1 MDFENKRR
9 VLIVRYGEIAL
20 KKRNRAFFKS
30 KLVNNLR
37 DKLHDIE
44 NIKISQE
51 HGRVF
56 IEYDINIQDELIS
69 KVIKIFGVVSVSP
82 AIEMENDIELIKDY
96 AVKMVSENIQVGQEC
111 RFKVES
117 RRSNKGFEY
126 KSPQIS
132 KIVGGYLHD
141 KIDELVVDVNTPE
154 LVVTVEVR
162 NKTYVYSKVIA
173 GYSGM
178 PYGCAGRGVLLLSGG
193 IDSPVAGWLMA
204 KRGLELEAV
213 HFHSAPFTS
222 KRAEEKVFDLARILS
237 DYIGEIKVHSI
248 NLLEIQRAIQE
259 KCPSSQMTILSRRFM
274 MMIAERI
281 AYENK
286 CQALVTG
293 ESMGQVASQTLEGL
307 TVTNHS
313 VKLPV
318 FRPLIGMDKIDI
330 TKIAQKIGTY
340 ETSILP
346 FEDCCT
352 VFLPEKV
359 MTRPKIDVIVDSE
372 SLLDKQT
379 LIENALKN
387 RQTYVIKY
395 ENV

>member
-1 MDFENKRR
+1 MQYDNERR

-30 KLVNNLR
+30 KLVNNLKAR
-37 DKLHDIE
+37 LHDIE
-44 NIKISQE
+44 NINISQE

-56 IEYDINIQDELIS
+56 ISYDKNLEEKLIERT
-69 KVIKIFGVVSVSP
+69 IKIFGIVSVSP
-82 AIEMENDIELIKDY
+82 AVEIENDIELIKDY
-96 AVKMVSENIQVGQEC
+96 AVKMVRENIEDGKEC

-126 KSPQIS
+126 KSPEIS

-141 KIDELVVDVNTPE
+141 KIDELVVDVNNPE
-154 LVVTVEVR
+154 LLVTVEVR
-162 NKTYVYSKVIA
+162 NKTYVYSKVVA

-193 IDSPVAGWLMA
+193 IDSPVAGWMMA

-222 KRAEEKVFDLARILS
+222 QRAEQKVLDLAKILA
-237 DYIGEIKVHSI
+237 DYIGELKVHSV
-248 NLLEIQRAIQE
+248 NLLEIQRQIQQ
-259 KCPSSQMTILSRRFM
+259 KCPASQMTILSRRFM

-281 AYENK
+281 AHENK
-286 CQALVTG
+286 SQALVTG

-313 VKLPV
+313 VDIPV

-359 MTRPKIDVIVDSE
+359 MTRPKVDVILESE
-372 SLLDKQT
+372 KLLDKKT

-387 RQTYVIKY
+387 RQIHVIKH
-395 ENV
+395 ENL

>member
-1 MDFENKRR
+1 MQVETERMI
-9 VLIVRYGEIAL
+9 LIVRYGEIAL
-20 KKRNRAFFKS
+20 KKRNQRFFKN
-30 KLVNNLR
+30 KLINNLKAR
-37 DKLHDIE
+37 LSSIANIE
-44 NIKISQE
+44 VIEE

-56 IEYDINIQDELIS
+56 IEYDKSNESEVIE
-69 KVIKIFGVVSVSP
+69 KTIKIFGVVSVSP
-82 AIEMENDIELIKDY
+82 AVKIENDIELIKEY
-96 AVKMVSENIQVGQEC
+96 AVKMVRENIESGKEC

-117 RRSNKGFEY
+117 RRANKGFEF
-126 KSPQIS
+126 KSPEIS

-141 KIDELVVDVNTPE
+141 EIDELVVDVNTPE
-154 LVVTVEVR
+154 LIVSVEVR
-162 NKTYVYSKVIA
+162 NQTYIYSEVIS

-193 IDSPVAGWLMA
+193 IDSPVAGWMMA

-237 DYIGEIKVHSI
+237 DYTGEIIVHSV

-274 MMIAERI
+274 MMIAQKI
-281 AYENK
+281 ARENK

-307 TVTNHS
+307 TVTNNA
-313 VKLPV
+313 VDIPV
-318 FRPLIGMDKIDI
+318 FRPLIGMDKLDI
-330 TKIAQKIGTY
+330 VKIAQRIGTY

-359 MTRPKIDVIVDSE
+359 MTRPSVNVILESE
-372 SLLDKQT
+372 QLLDKQN
-379 LIENALKN
+379 LIDNAVENREIHKFEF
-387 RQTYVIKY
+387 KK
-395 ENV
+395 

>member
-1 MDFENKRR
+1 MQDGNERR

-20 KKRNRAFFKS
+20 KKRNQRFFKS
-30 KLVNNLR
+30 KLVNNLKAR
-37 DKLHDIE
+37 ID
-44 NIKISQE
+44 NIPNAEVSEE

-56 IEYDINIQDELIS
+56 ISYDKDSEQEVINRA
-69 KVIKIFGVVSVSP
+69 IKILGVVSVSP
-82 AIEMENDIELIKDY
+82 AVEIENDIELIKKY
-96 AVKMVSENIQVGQEC
+96 AVKMVKETIETGQKC

-117 RRSNKGFEY
+117 RRANKGFEF
-126 KSPQIS
+126 KSPEIS

-141 KIDELVVDVNTPE
+141 EIDELVVDVINPE
-154 LVVTVEVR
+154 LLVNVEVR
-162 NKTYVYSKVIA
+162 NKTYVYSKVVE

-178 PYGCAGRGVLLLSGG
+178 PYGCAGKGVLLLSGG
-193 IDSPVAGWLMA
+193 IDSPVAGWMMA

-237 DYIGEIKVHSI
+237 EYIGEIVVHSV
-248 NLLEIQRAIQE
+248 NLLEIQREIQQN
-259 KCPSSQMTILSRRFM
+259 CPHSQMTILSRRFM
-274 MMIAERI
+274 MMIAEKI
-281 AYENK
+281 ANENNGK
-286 CQALVTG
+286 ALVTG

-313 VKLPV
+313 VNLPV
-318 FRPLIGMDKIDI
+318 FRPLIGMDKLDI
-330 TKIAQKIGTY
+330 VKLAQKIGTY

-359 MTRPKIDVIVDSE
+359 MTRPSVDVILESE
-372 SLLDKQT
+372 KLLDKKN
-379 LIENALKN
+379 LIDNAVNN
-387 RQTYVIKY
+387 RERHIFKFEY
-395 ENV
+395 